1 MSQFLHSPFA
11 ITFSVVA
18 LLAWA
23 LMLCAIFW
31 PRKSDKDDSDGPHIL
46 F

>member
-11 ITFSVVA
+11 IGFSVVA
-18 LLAWA
+18 LLAWV

-31 PRKSDKDDSDGPHIL
+31 PRKSDKDDSDGPRIL

>member
-1 MSQFLHSPFA
+1 MSQFLQSPFA
-11 ITFSVVA
+11 IGFSVVA
-18 LLAWA
+18 LLAWV

-31 PRKSDKDDSDGPHIL
+31 PRKSDKDDGDGPRIL

>member
-1 MSQFLHSPFA
+1 MSQFLDSPFA
-11 ITFSVVA
+11 IGFCVVA
-18 LLAWA
+18 LLAWV

-31 PRKSDKDDSDGPHIL
+31 PRKSDKDDSDGPRLL